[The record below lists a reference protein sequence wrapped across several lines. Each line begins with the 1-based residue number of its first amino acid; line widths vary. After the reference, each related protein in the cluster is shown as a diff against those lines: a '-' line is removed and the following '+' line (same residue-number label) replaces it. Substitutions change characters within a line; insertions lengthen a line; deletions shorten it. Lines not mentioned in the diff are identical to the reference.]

1 MYIDILRGVNP
12 HYDADIK
19 GIKNHVKLNF
29 YKRSENRKKTH
40 FYTIFVCD
48 SNRCEP
54 KKSDHL
60 ETISRSHGKTC
71 PDGVRWSQLQ
81 HQHLVLQTLKVK
93 SCSCGAAKGL
103 WMAMVDG

>member
-29 YKRSENRKKTH
+29 YKRSENEKQTH
-40 FYTIFVCD
+40 FYTM
-48 SNRCEP
+48 
-54 KKSDHL
+54 KSVIQISLWTQEIAGL